1 MTQVLNNNNEPAK
14 LLLPL
19 REKIAYGMGDLGS
32 NILLDIGTLYL
43 LKFYTDVLGI
53 PGTYGGIIFLIAK
66 FFTAFTDMGT
76 GIMLDSRTKIGP
88 KGKFRPFVLY
98 AAFPVTLLAIANF
111 IGTGFEITGKTVVA
125 TALFMLYGL
134 FFSMM
139 NCSYGAMVPAI
150 TKNPNERASLAAWRQ
165 GGATL
170 GLLLCTVGFVPVMDL
185 VEGNSQLGYIV
196 AATLFSLV
204 GLFFMWCCYA
214 GVKERYVEAPAVH
227 NAQGSAQ
234 KKPGI
239 LQSFRAIAGNRPLF
253 ILCIANLCTL
263 GAFNVKLAI
272 QVYYTQYVLNDPILL
287 SYMGF
292 FSMGCIFIGVFLMP
306 MAVRKFGKKT
316 VYLGGLAIWIVGDVL
331 NYMYGD
337 TSVTFVLYSCLAF
350 FGSAFVNSLNWA
362 LVSDTV
368 EYGEWRT
375 GIRSEGTV
383 YTGFTFFRKVS
394 QALAGFFPGWM
405 LTQIGYVPN
414 IAQAAHT
421 IEGLRELIFIYPA
434 ALALTTI
441 VAMGCFYNL
450 NETMYVKIVGEI
462 EARKRDT
469 SPVI

>member
-1 MTQVLNNNNEPAK
+1 MSQHTSDPATLRLPFKEK
-14 LLLPL
+14 L
-19 REKIAYGMGDLGS
+19 AYGMGDLGS

-43 LKFYTDVLGI
+43 LKFYTDVLGL

-76 GIMLDSRTKIGP
+76 GIMLDSRRKIGP

-111 IGTGFEITGKTVVA
+111 VGTPFEITGKTVMA
-125 TALFMLYGL
+125 TVLFMLYGL

-150 TKNPNERASLAAWRQ
+150 TKNPDERASLAAWRQ

-170 GLLLCTVGFVPVMDL
+170 GLLLCTAIFRNPPLL
-185 VEGNSQLGYIV
+185 V
-196 AATLFSLV
+196 
-204 GLFFMWCCYA
+204 
-214 GVKERYVEAPAVH
+214 
-227 NAQGSAQ
+227 
-234 KKPGI
+234 
-239 LQSFRAIAGNRPLF
+239 
-253 ILCIANLCTL
+253 LCIANLCTL

-292 FSMGCIFIGVFLMP
+292 FSMGCIFIGVFMMP
-306 MAVRKFGKKT
+306 GAVRRFGKKK
-316 VYLGGLAIWIVGDVL
+316 VYISGLAIWVAGDLL
-331 NYMYGD
+331 NYFFGGG
-337 TSVTFVLYSCLAF
+337 SVSFVAFSCLAF

-375 GIRSEGTV
+375 GVRSEGTV

-394 QALAGFFPGWM
+394 QALAGFFPGIM

-414 IAQAAHT
+414 VVQSAGT
-421 IEGLRELIFIYPA
+421 VEGLRQLIFIYPSL
-434 ALALTTI
+434 LAVITI

-450 NETMYVKIVGEI
+450 NEKMYVRIVEEI
-462 EARKRDT
+462 ELRKRT
-469 SPVI
+469 A